1 MTAKVREINIHN
13 IIGYFILLPF
23 LNPRGFYDAVPFYKP
38 FMTAWVYLAL
48 LLIIFE
54 MCLQYRGNL
63 IHMEKRAEI
72 ANFFLFAAVIL
83 ITLTAQGGLHEGLQN
98 MIATPFLCVYAILC
112 LRNDP
117 KHFIKMISNILIVL
131 FLLNL
136 TIFNPYIMQYKI
148 AEYHIIFWDMFRW
161 QRSLGYWEF
170 CVEHW
175 NSGVE
180 RKRHCCW
187 NFFLS

>member
-1 MTAKVREINIHN
+1 M
-13 IIGYFILLPF
+13 
-23 LNPRGFYDAVPFYKP
+23 
-38 FMTAWVYLAL
+38 
-48 LLIIFE
+48 
-54 MCLQYRGNL
+54 
-63 IHMEKRAEI
+63 
-72 ANFFLFAAVIL
+72 IL

-148 AEYHIIFWDMFRW
+148 AEYHIIFLGHVQV
-161 QRSLGYWEF
+161 QRSLGDWEF

-187 NFFLS
+187 NFFLSYNVDPVMLPVLF